1 MTVPDIDCSCDRG
14 KGGGRGDTE
23 KRERGMGEE
32 GGKEGRKGE
41 REWCLGKVPNISTY
55 VINISFGR
63 NFL

>member
-1 MTVPDIDCSCDRG
+1 MIVAVIE
-14 KGGGRGDTE
+14 GR
-23 KRERGMGEE
+23 EE
-32 GGKEGRKGE
+32 GGETRRRGREEWGRREEKKGE